1 MPPYVPRQMTA
12 EEAAAKKARLDAL
25 FDEAEAEEDLEA
37 EKKRL
42 EEQKYKRGIELHKE
56 KMALEAA
63 VEKRLAAEAKALRAA
78 KRKKKEQPDN
88 TEEDTLSKEEG
99 VAPVEV
105 PKKKPAATKKKAPV
119 PKTPKA
125 PPTPKAPKAP
135 KASEVKSPVQPVY
148 YSPINSGESSTFQHP
163 FGPPTTNNES
173 TPTHNQFE
181 APAET
186 VAPAPV
192 RAKKKRRQKRVTTV
206 ANQYELDLANR
217 ESMRAAFG
225 NMNAKYAWMNPGG
238 AAAAPPRKAPVNQVG
253 STLQAP
259 ISLDSDDEKEV
270 VSTQKPVQV
279 ADTTLA
285 QVENGLAGSVDVT
298 GVQNNST
305 DVNGENDDLEAEL
318 EAAFDDDELFPA
330 EHEVDVGVQKDSANI
345 NGENEAGNS
354 HTKSGDLK
362 VEDDD
367 LEAALE
373 AAFDDDPAEVEVD
386 TSNVKSPLEPSK
398 PTPKGNRKHEV
409 AQSYPRQQTYKEITK
424 QQGEVYSDDE
434 DEEDSDE
441 DIEAYMLRQGY
452 TIEEEDK
459 ATEAPVVSSTGPPT
473 ANTNQEGAIY
483 SENESEK
490 DSDEDI
496 EAYLLKKG
504 YTKEE
509 ENETTGASAASSTTA
524 PTANTNQEGA
534 IYSENESEEDSD
546 EDIEAYLLKKSYTKE
561 DENEATGASAASS
574 PRKPMANITNIPQ
587 ETGSASSNKRTRDEE
602 DEKQNAPQTSP
613 RLTKKP
619 RVKKFNSQTSPVAQT
634 AFTNTTQGTASAKS
648 NKRARAEQEKG
659 QDGPMKKPRVSNS
672 NPQPPAPVASES
684 YAPEYVAPMS
694 IADNFDASQSALFRN
709 PDGSF
714 DHEAHVQWQLTLG
727 PLNLKK
733 KIRVPRGKRGEER
746 MST

>member
-1 MPPYVPRQMTA
+1 MPPWAPRQQTA

-42 EEQKYKRGIELHKE
+42 EEQKYKRGIELHKK

-63 VEKRLAAEAKALRAA
+63 EQERLEAEAKALRAG
-78 KRKKKEQPDN
+78 KKKKEKEQKGN
-88 TEEDTLSKEEG
+88 TEEETQAKEEE
-99 VAPVEV
+99 VALVEV
-105 PKKKPAATKKKAPV
+105 PKKNPAATKKKAPV
-119 PKTPKA
+119 PKTPKS
-125 PPTPKAPKAP
+125 PPTPKTTKTPKTPKTRKAP
-135 KASEVKSPVQPVY
+135 KASEVKSPVQPVS
-148 YSPINSGESSTFQHP
+148 YSPINSGGSSTCQHP
-163 FGPPTTNNES
+163 FGAPSTNNEAP
-173 TPTHNQFE
+173 PTHNQLE

-192 RAKKKRRQKRVTTV
+192 RPKKKRRQKRVTTV

-217 ESMRAAFG
+217 EGMRAAFG
-225 NMNAKYAWMNPGG
+225 NMNAKYPWMNPGG
-238 AAAAPPRKAPVNQVG
+238 VSAAPPRRAQVNKAG
-253 STLQAP
+253 STPQAP

-270 VSTQKPVQV
+270 VNTQKPVQI
-279 ADTTLA
+279 TNPTLA
-285 QVENGLAGSVDVT
+285 QVENHLTGSVDVA
-298 GVQNNST
+298 GIQNNST
-305 DVNGENDDLEAEL
+305 DVNGENDDLEATM

-330 EHEVDVGVQKDSANI
+330 EDEVDVVGLQNNSANI
-345 NGENEAGNS
+345 NGEKDAGNS
-354 HTKSGDLK
+354 HTERGDLK

-373 AAFDDDPAEVEVD
+373 AAFDDDELSPSKDEVD
-386 TSNVKSPLEPSK
+386 TSNLESPSKPSK

-409 AQSYPRQQTYKEITK
+409 AQSYPRQGSYKEITK

-441 DIEAYMLRQGY
+441 DIEAYMIRQGY
-452 TIEEEDK
+452 AIEEEDK
-459 ATEAPVVSSTGPPT
+459 TTEAPVVASTG
-473 ANTNQEGAIY
+473 
-483 SENESEK
+483 
-490 DSDEDI
+490 
-496 EAYLLKKG
+496 L
-504 YTKEE
+504 
-509 ENETTGASAASSTTA
+509 

-546 EDIEAYLLKKSYTKE
+546 EDIEAYLLKKGYTKE
-561 DENEATGASAASS
+561 DENETTGASAVSP

-587 ETGSASSNKRTRDEE
+587 ETRSASSNKRSRDEE
-602 DEKQNAPQTSP
+602 DEEKNAPQTSS

-619 RVKKFNSQTSPVAQT
+619 RVKKFSVSSQISSMVPT
-634 AFTNTTQGTASAKS
+634 ASTNTTQGTASAKS
-648 NKRARAEQEKG
+648 NKRARVGKEKG
-659 QDGPMKKPRVSNS
+659 QDRPMKKPRVSNS
-672 NPQPPAPVASES
+672 NPQPPPPVASES

-694 IADNFDASQSALFRN
+694 TADNFDASQSALFRN

-714 DHEAHVQWQLTLG
+714 DHEAHIQWQLSLG

-733 KIRVPRGKRGEER
+733 KIRVPRGHRGEEK